1 MAGPGSFPERS
12 NGNFRLFVFLEIMK
26 IGVQGEGLG
35 LNHQEIFCQ
44 SGSAEF
50 LVIQ

>member
-1 MAGPGSFPERS
+1 MAGTGSFPERS
-12 NGNFRLFVFLEIMK
+12 SGNFRLLVFFEILK
-26 IGVQGEGLG
+26 IRVQGEGLG
-35 LNHQEIFCQ
+35 LNHQENFCQ